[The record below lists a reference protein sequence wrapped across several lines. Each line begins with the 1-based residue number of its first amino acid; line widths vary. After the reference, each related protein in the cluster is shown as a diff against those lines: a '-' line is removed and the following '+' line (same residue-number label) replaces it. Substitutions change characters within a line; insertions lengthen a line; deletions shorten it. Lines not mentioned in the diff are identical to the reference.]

1 MTDLLNGLYTALTAD
16 MTIWGHTFNMLSV
29 WVFSALAGLV
39 IWFINGFR
47 GDK

>member
-16 MTIWGHTFNMLSV
+16 MTIWGHSFNMLSV
-29 WVFSALAGLV
+29 WVFSAISGLV

>member
-29 WVFSALAGLV
+29 WVFSAIAALV

>member
-1 MTDLLNGLYTALTAD
+1 MTDLLKGLYAALTAD

-29 WVFSALAGLV
+29 WVFSAIAGLV
-39 IWFINGFR
+39 IWFINCFR